1 MRTEHPVV
9 LLVGSDPDVSLLRS
23 AVLASAGIWSLRVNT
38 ADQAIALLARV
49 PCDLVLICYTLDD
62 ENQQQ
67 LSDFLLST
75 HSDAIALWIDP
86 GDDCSGTGFLM
97 KVEDGLDDGPHTS
110 LSRDDFQLATSF
122 G

>member
-1 MRTEHPVV
+1 MRTQHPIV
-9 LLVGSDPDVSLLRS
+9 LLVGADPDVLFLRS
-23 AVLASAGIWSLRVNT
+23 VVLASAGIWSLRVNN
-38 ADQAIALLARV
+38 ADQAITTLHRV

-67 LSDFLLST
+67 LSDFLLNT
-75 HSDAIALWIDP
+75 HSDAKALWIDP

-97 KVEDGLDDGPHTS
+97 KVEDGLDDGLHTS
-110 LSRDDFQLATSF
+110 LARGDFRLATSF